1 MQFRFVLMGNLS
13 NNLKFLRKQRKMTQ
27 ADLAMALGI
36 KRPVIGAYEEERAE
50 PKLSLLMEMAKLFE
64 IDVDDLIGRDLNKSM
79 KTTAIFDK
87 SKIPVVP
94 VLAAAGY
101 TTGFSDIGYIDTLPT
116 VDLTTTDL
124 VLTSDMRV
132 FQISGDSMLPIP
144 DGSYIICT
152 KVENLR
158 LLKEGKRHIVVTER
172 DGIVFKRVYRIED
185 SLKLVSDNAVYS
197 PYEVHLSEI
206 AEIWRSVG
214 FILNDEE

>member
-1 MQFRFVLMGNLS
+1 
-13 NNLKFLRKQRKMTQ
+13 MTQ
-27 ADLAMALGI
+27 LDLANVLGI

-50 PKLSLLMEMAKLFE
+50 PKLSLLMDMSKLFDVE
-64 IDVDDLIGRDLNKSM
+64 VDDLIGRDLSKLA
-79 KTTAIFDK
+79 KAIPTFDK

-101 TTGFSDIGYIDTLPT
+101 TIGFSDIGYVETLPT

-158 LLKEGKRHIVVTER
+158 LLKEGKRHIIVTER
-172 DGIVFKRVYRIED
+172 DGIVFKRVYRVDD

>member
-1 MQFRFVLMGNLS
+1 MSNLS
-13 NNLKFLRKQRKMTQ
+13 LNLKFLRKQKNLTQ
-27 ADLAMALGI
+27 SDLASMLGV
-36 KRPVIGAYEEERAE
+36 KRPVIGAYEEGRAE
-50 PKLSLLMEMAKLFE
+50 PKLNLLMDMSRLFE
-64 IDVDDLIGRDLNKSM
+64 LEVDDLIGRDLSKWM
-79 KTTAIFDK
+79 KAIPTFDK

-101 TTGFSDIGYIDTLPT
+101 TTGYSDVGFIESLPT

-172 DGIVFKRVYRIED
+172 DGIVFKRIYRIDD

-206 AEIWRSVG
+206 SEIWRSVG

>member
-1 MQFRFVLMGNLS
+1 MGILS
-13 NNLKFLRKQRKMTQ
+13 SNLKFLRKQRNMTQ
-27 ADLAMALGI
+27 LDLANMLGI

-50 PKLSLLMEMAKLFE
+50 PKLTLLMDMSKLFE
-64 IDVDDLIGRDLNKSM
+64 VEVDDLIGRDLSKLAR
-79 KTTAIFDK
+79 AIPTFDR

-101 TTGFSDIGYIDTLPT
+101 TTGFSDVGYIETLPT

-158 LLKEGKRHIVVTER
+158 LLKEGKRHIIVTER
-172 DGIVFKRVYRIED
+172 DGIVFKRVYRIDD